1 MERGE
6 DYWRVQ
12 SARRRDFWKRCLE
25 ANVERN
31 AYDSVYAKAFCTVR
45 CGRGA
50 PKELKYYDPDYQ
62 FGGKEV
68 SGNQSLQISGPLLM
82 ATLKKHNRSRI
93 SRYILGDYRACRS
106 IGTRRLLPTS
116 EKS

>member
-50 PKELKYYDPDYQ
+50 PKELKYYDPDTNLVV
-62 FGGKEV
+62 KRSV
-68 SGNQSLQISGPLLM
+68 AISLC
-82 ATLKKHNRSRI
+82 
-93 SRYILGDYRACRS
+93 RYLGHF
-106 IGTRRLLPTS
+106 
-116 EKS
+116 